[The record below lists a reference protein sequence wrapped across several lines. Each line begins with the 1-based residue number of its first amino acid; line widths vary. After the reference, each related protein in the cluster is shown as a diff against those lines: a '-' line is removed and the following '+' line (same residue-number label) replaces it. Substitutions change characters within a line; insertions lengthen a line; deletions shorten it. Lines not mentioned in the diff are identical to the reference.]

1 MREAGLPDYAIDFWY
16 GLFFPVATPSATVQ
30 AVFDAAF
37 TAMSQP
43 SVKAALAREGTD
55 VAISASTA
63 QFVKFLAED
72 EKFWVK
78 LVKTTETSAD

>member
-16 GLFFPVATPSATVQ
+16 GLFFPAATPSSAVQ
-30 AVFDAAF
+30 AVFDAAL

-55 VAISASTA
+55 VAISTSTA